1 MITIDVDSVG
11 YLLHYPTYSENSPPP
26 PINVNYKLWKK
37 KKPVATVEKV
47 C

>member
-26 PINVNYKLWKK
+26 QPRSITNFGKK
-37 KKPVATVEKV
+37 KNL
-47 C
+47 